1 MKKESIKA
9 IYIFDILN
17 NLCSMYWLEYSYAKI
32 IYGKEKNHNIMCY
45 PFYRLSLVIS
55 DNSERSL

>member
-32 IYGKEKNHNIMCY
+32 IYGKEKKSQYNVLPI
-45 PFYRLSLVIS
+45 L
-55 DNSERSL
+55 